1 MRAVNWRSGLAQA
14 SLIEPLLE
22 DGEVVTSKLDFT

>member
-1 MRAVNWRSGLAQA
+1 MLAVNWRSGLART

-22 DGEVVTSKLDFT
+22 DGEVITSKLDLT